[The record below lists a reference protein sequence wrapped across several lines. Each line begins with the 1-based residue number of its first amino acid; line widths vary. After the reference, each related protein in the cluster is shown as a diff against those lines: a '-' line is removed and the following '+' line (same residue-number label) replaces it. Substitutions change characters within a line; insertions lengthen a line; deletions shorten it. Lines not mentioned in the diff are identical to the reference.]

1 MTVKLEPKLT
11 RVRPVKAA
19 TMEGIHYE
27 WNGRSSLGIP
37 IEKAVSELKRI
48 YERDN
53 KIAPAAVVKEAE
65 SKSAPLHA
73 AFTWDDSLA
82 AQIQREN
89 EARSLMRRIVVV
101 HRDAKGVATTA
112 PVRGFVAI
120 PVVQENGNQAVD
132 HRTNQPM
139 QTYIPVVSVMSQDD
153 LRRSYVAKAYA
164 ELQSWRQRYQDIEAF
179 AQLFEEIDQL
189 AQIAS

>member
-1 MTVKLEPKLT
+1 MAVKLAPKLKA
-11 RVRPVKAA
+11 VKPSA
-19 TMEGIHYE
+19 MEGIHYE
-27 WNGRSSLGIP
+27 WNGRLSTHIP
-37 IEKAVSELKRI
+37 IEKAVGELKRI
-48 YERDN
+48 YERDG
-53 KIAPAAVVKEAE
+53 KIAPPVVVKESE
-65 SKSAPLHA
+65 GKEAPLHG

-101 HRDAKGVATTA
+101 HRDAHGDATTA
-112 PVRGFVAI
+112 PVRGFVAV
-120 PVVQENGNQAVD
+120 PVMQDNGNQAMD

-139 QTYIPVVSVMSQDD
+139 QTYVPVVSVMSQDD
-153 LRRSYVAKAYA
+153 LRRQYVAKAYA

-179 AQLFEEIDQL
+179 ARLFEEIDQM